1 MNSLNNSNK
10 KTCPIDEL
18 IKNEL
23 KIKKPKTIVN
33 TMNKVFMTKS
43 KKPINKIKDFDLK
56 QSKMVDIYEK
66 VFKKK

>member
-1 MNSLNNSNK
+1 MYSLNNSNK
-10 KTCPIDEL
+10 KSCPINQI

-43 KKPINKIKDFDLK
+43 KKPINKIKEFDLK
-56 QSKMVDIYEK
+56 HSKMIDIYEK
-66 VFKKK
+66 IFKK

>member
-1 MNSLNNSNK
+1 MYSFNNSNK

-33 TMNKVFMTKS
+33 RMNKVFMTKS
-43 KKPINKIKDFDLK
+43 KKPINKIKELDLK
-56 QSKMVDIYEK
+56 QSRMIDVYEK